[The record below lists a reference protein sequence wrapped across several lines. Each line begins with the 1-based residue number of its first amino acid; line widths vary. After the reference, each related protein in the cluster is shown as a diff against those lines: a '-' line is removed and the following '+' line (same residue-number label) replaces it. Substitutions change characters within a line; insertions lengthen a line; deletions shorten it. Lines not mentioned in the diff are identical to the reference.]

1 MNQIVVPRQK
11 ISSFCEEN
19 GIRKLYFFG
28 SVLRDDFHYGSDID
42 VLVEFDSSR
51 RIGFLAMARM
61 EMELTQILGRKV
73 DLRTPAELSHYFR
86 DEVLKKAQVQYES
99 A

>member
-19 GIRKLYFFG
+19 GIRRLSFFG

-61 EMELTQILGRKV
+61 EMELTRILGVK
-73 DLRTPAELSHYFR
+73 
-86 DEVLKKAQVQYES
+86 
-99 A
+99 